1 MNKLRA
7 ILTLLAALLLA
18 SATVFI
24 VVRYVAPRSHNDTH
38 KIAVA
43 ERDIE
48 LGAPLA
54 PDDLKLV
61 EWPRDSTPAGSF
73 NELGGLLRDSSTQTP
88 RIARSTILKG
98 EPVLESHLAPL
109 GSQGGLSAVIRPGNR
124 AITVRVNDVVGVA
137 GFALPGSYVDVLVN
151 TTVPGAQVG
160 GSEGSIS
167 KIVLEHILVLAA
179 AQEVAREDAKP
190 KVVNAVTLEVTPDQA
205 ERLDLARSVGTLS
218 LVLRNLIDQGETTSH
233 GIDKETLLQWATRR
247 HADESPPPP
256 TSAPAAPPPPAPA
269 RAVAPRHPIKE
280 SVEVIRGTD
289 RSQQEL

>member
-24 VVRYVAPRSHNDTH
+24 VVRYVAPRTHSDTH
-38 KIAVA
+38 KIVVA
-43 ERDIE
+43 ERDVE

-61 EWPRDSTPAGSF
+61 EWPRESTPAGSF
-73 NELGGLLRDSSTQTP
+73 TEFSGLLRDSSTQTP

-98 EPVLESHLAPL
+98 EPVLESHLALL

-190 KVVNAVTLEVTPDQA
+190 KVVNAVTLEVTP
-205 ERLDLARSVGTLS
+205 RPG
-218 LVLRNLIDQGETTSH
+218 
-233 GIDKETLLQWATRR
+233 
-247 HADESPPPP
+247 
-256 TSAPAAPPPPAPA
+256 
-269 RAVAPRHPIKE
+269 
-280 SVEVIRGTD
+280 
-289 RSQQEL
+289 